1 MKALKVPKPKAEEVR
16 KFAEKIGAKDKSRKI
31 RVEGDYVIIPIKDG
45 FEDKFDFE
53 VVEDKSPV
61 FKGNK
66 SFKEIV
72 EKIAGFYPKYADFKR
87 IGDLAIIKLPKELM
101 EFKYKIAEEIFRNY
115 KVRAIWLD
123 RGKKGMLRKPEME
136 LLIGEGSETIH
147 TENNCKFK
155 LDVTKVMFSL
165 GNQFEK
171 MRVAKLV
178 EDGEIVLDMFAGIGY
193 FSIPVAKHSKA
204 KRIYAIEINWDA
216 YTYLLE
222 NIKLNNVKNIIPV
235 LGDSKQVTPED
246 FADRVI
252 MGHIFAEDFIP
263 TAIKAIRDEGVIHY
277 HESTPVKVIDRPI
290 RRIKYYAEKM
300 GASVEII
307 GFRKVKN
314 YAPNVY
320 HVVVDAKLRKSC

>member
-1 MKALKVPKPKAEEVR
+1 MKALKVPKSRAEEVR
-16 KFAEKIGAKDKSRKI
+16 RLAEKIGAKDKTRKI
-31 RVEGDYVIIPIKDG
+31 RVEGDYVIIPIREG

-53 VVEDKSPV
+53 VIEDEKPI
-61 FKGNK
+61 FKETK

-72 EKIAGFYPKYADFKR
+72 KKIAGFYPKYADFKR
-87 IGDLAIIKLPKELM
+87 IGDLAILKLPNEIL
-101 EFKYKIAEEIFRNY
+101 KYKFEIAEEIFRKY
-115 KVRAIWLD
+115 KVRAVWLD
-123 RGKKGMLRKPEME
+123 KGRKGMLRKPEME
-136 LLIGEGSETIH
+136 LLIGNGSETIH

-155 LDVTKVMFSL
+155 LDITKVMFSL

-171 MRVAKLV
+171 MRVARLV

-193 FSIPVAKHSKA
+193 FSIPVAKHSRA
-204 KRIYAIEINWDA
+204 KRIYSIEVNPDA
-216 YTYLLE
+216 YKYLLE
-222 NIKLNNVKNIIPV
+222 NVEINGVRNVIPI
-235 LGDSKQVTPED
+235 LGDSKHVTPED

-263 TAIKAIRDEGVIHY
+263 TAIKALKCEGIIHY
-277 HESTPVKVIDRPI
+277 HESTPVKIIDRPI
-290 RRIKYYAEKM
+290 RRLKHYAEKL

-307 GFRKVKN
+307 GFRRVKN